1 MSEEIVKE
9 PEATQQTEP
18 TPAPA
23 VDEDKLTL
31 SVLEKLK
38 GIFKKEPE
46 EEQGTKT
53 AKAEETGDIDSI
65 IEKRVNE
72 QITKI
77 AAKEK
82 EKVRQSLEDKEQAL
96 SQREKDLQMK
106 EKFLEFGIA
115 PQFQDFLKHEVA
127 TKGVDL
133 EQYLKD
139 NPQFVQ
145 PQTATQIVNT
155 NIKPTLSDKDR
166 EYLEFVRSNE
176 N

>member
-1 MSEEIVKE
+1 MSEEIAKE
-9 PEATQQTEP
+9 TEHTQAAEQAT
-18 TPAPA
+18 APA

-46 EEQGTKT
+46 EAQAQKT
-53 AKAEETGDIDSI
+53 ANVEETSDIDSI
-65 IEKRVNE
+65 IESRVNE

-96 SQREKDLQMK
+96 SQREKDIQMK
-106 EKFLEFGIA
+106 EKFLDFGIA
-115 PQFQDFLKHEVA
+115 PQFQDFLKHEVS
-127 TKGVDL
+127 TKGVSL
-133 EQYLKD
+133 EDYLKD

-155 NIKPTLSDKDR
+155 NIKPTLSDRDR
-166 EYLEFVRSNE
+166 EYLDFVRSNE